1 MNETNAI
8 REALYKY
15 GIRMSEF
22 ARAEEIP
29 LRTFHN
35 WCYGERKPA
44 PYLERW
50 CIEKIEQYAKKL
62 CKKCIYYDGFCCRN
76 NKAICVNNSEYKEKA
91 AK

>member
-1 MNETNAI
+1 MKKHISGIITEKSEVLTMKENNKI
-8 REALYKY
+8 REALEKN
-15 GIRMSEF
+15 GITMSEF

-50 CIEKIEQYAKKL
+50 CIEKIEQYAK
-62 CKKCIYYDGFCCRN
+62 
-76 NKAICVNNSEYKEKA
+76 EKA
-91 AK
+91 AE

>member
-1 MNETNAI
+1 MTEENKI
-8 REALYKY
+8 KKALEDHGVK
-15 GIRMSEF
+15 MSEF

-29 LRTFHN
+29 IRTLHN

-50 CIEKIEQYAKKL
+50 CVEKIEQYAK
-62 CKKCIYYDGFCCRN
+62 G
-76 NKAICVNNSEYKEKA
+76 KA

>member
-1 MNETNAI
+1 MNEKNAI
-8 REALYKY
+8 REALDKY
-15 GIRMSEF
+15 GIKMSEF

-50 CIEKIEQYAKKL
+50 CIEHIEKYA
-62 CKKCIYYDGFCCRN
+62 
-76 NKAICVNNSEYKEKA
+76 KEKA